1 MRRCRDLVDDWP
13 MRLANGGYECTLC
26 GAILDVPEEMTA
38 LVEAAELVERY
49 ENAIVVEGVEIH
61 RCSERGAVM
70 LSLVLG
76 AVPVNGALLSLA
88 GCI

>member
-1 MRRCRDLVDDWP
+1 

-38 LVEAAELVERY
+38 LVEAAELVERN

-70 LSLVLG
+70 LSLVLS